1 MANRPA
7 SSPARST
14 ARVAYGALG
23 ILCLGAGLALGLLGT
38 FGLSGAEGNQTTAN
52 RMLTMQG
59 GLKRLS
65 KGPARHRIVY
75 LSDSAG
81 VSYPKGKRV
90 PERLQQ
96 LLERQVEASTD
107 VRVHNLGQPGLGPY
121 DYYFAAS
128 EIARTR
134 PTGVVIGFSFGSLS
148 DTFTEQFS
156 APIFATLLAPG
167 QIPQALSLPVHRI
180 GLTAD
185 QLLLYVVARQLGFA
199 DTLRWL
205 SVRQARVVG
214 THAEVVK
221 RCDEALG
228 SDANKRLEGALKWGV
243 LRQLVSGQA
252 RRFSAETT
260 TLFLGLALAGE
271 AEASPVLPM
280 FRAAL
285 RVLSDAGIPVLVYLS
300 PMNVEHA
307 DWLGLLDEEKLRIS
321 VDAIATLVRSEG
333 GEFVDLHDLLPDEG
347 FRDGPGHF
355 TWEGVDGPLLVAEQ
369 IAPGVAKMMG
379 VGPARR

>member
-1 MANRPA
+1 VRQ
-7 SSPARST
+7 
-14 ARVAYGALG
+14 
-23 ILCLGAGLALGLLGT
+23 
-38 FGLSGAEGNQTTAN
+38 FGLT
-52 RMLTMQG
+52 
-59 GLKRLS
+59 
-65 KGPARHRIVY
+65 
-75 LSDSAG
+75 
-81 VSYPKGKRV
+81 
-90 PERLQQ
+90 
-96 LLERQVEASTD
+96 
-107 VRVHNLGQPGLGPY
+107 
-121 DYYFAAS
+121 
-128 EIARTR
+128 
-134 PTGVVIGFSFGSLS
+134 
-148 DTFTEQFS
+148 
-156 APIFATLLAPG
+156 
-167 QIPQALSLPVHRI
+167 
-180 GLTAD
+180 
-185 QLLLYVVARQLGFA
+185 

-205 SVRQARVVG
+205 SVRQARVVA
-214 THAEVVK
+214 THAEFVK

-228 SDANKRLEGALKWGV
+228 SEANKRLERRLKWRV
-243 LRQLVSGQA
+243 LRQVVSGRA
-252 RRFSAETT
+252 RRFNAKATT
-260 TLFLGLALAGE
+260 SLVGGVLAGE
-271 AEASPVLPM
+271 AETSPVLPM